1 MSREAL
7 QETLSAVMDNEADE
21 LELRRVLAACGE
33 DAELRSTW
41 SRYQLARS
49 VMHREPTLPK
59 LDIAAAVSA
68 ALADEA
74 APPKAEK
81 GPWRMVGRLA
91 VAASVT
97 LAVLAGV
104 RLYNQN
110 DALPQMA
117 QQGTTP
123 QIALPQVKGPAVL
136 AGYSEEQGAPQVI
149 TNSSSSDTR
158 WHEQRLPIYLRQHV
172 QQSAVSG
179 TESALPYARA
189 ASLENRERLRT
200 TSLLLLLG
208 SLMAVPATQAA
219 DASDWLNRL
228 AEADRQ
234 NSFQGTFVYERNGSF
249 STHEIW
255 HRVESDG
262 AVRERLLQLDG
273 ARQEVV
279 RVDGRTQC
287 ISGGLADQLA
297 DAQLWPVRKFD
308 PSQLASWYDL
318 RLVGESRV
326 AGRPAVV
333 LAVTPRDQHRYG
345 FELHL
350 DRDTG
355 LPLKSLLLNEKGQ
368 LLERF
373 QFTQLNTGAAPAED
387 QLQAGAECQVVGPAK
402 ADGEKA
408 VAWRSEWLP
417 PGFTLTRSFM
427 RRSPVTPD
435 PVACLTYGDGL
446 ARFSVF
452 IEPLHG
458 AMVGDARSQLGPTV
472 VVSKRLQTDDG
483 GQMVTVVGEVPLGT
497 AERVALSIRPE
508 AAAQK

>member
-59 LDIAAAVSA
+59 LDIAA
-68 ALADEA
+68 
-74 APPKAEK
+74 
-81 GPWRMVGRLA
+81 A

-189 ASLENRERLRT
+189 ASLENR
-200 TSLLLLLG
+200 
-208 SLMAVPATQAA
+208 
-219 DASDWLNRL
+219 
-228 AEADRQ
+228 
-234 NSFQGTFVYERNGSF
+234 
-249 STHEIW
+249 
-255 HRVESDG
+255 
-262 AVRERLLQLDG
+262 
-273 ARQEVV
+273 
-279 RVDGRTQC
+279 
-287 ISGGLADQLA
+287 
-297 DAQLWPVRKFD
+297 
-308 PSQLASWYDL
+308 
-318 RLVGESRV
+318 
-326 AGRPAVV
+326 
-333 LAVTPRDQHRYG
+333 
-345 FELHL
+345 
-350 DRDTG
+350 
-355 LPLKSLLLNEKGQ
+355 
-368 LLERF
+368 
-373 QFTQLNTGAAPAED
+373 
-387 QLQAGAECQVVGPAK
+387 
-402 ADGEKA
+402 
-408 VAWRSEWLP
+408 
-417 PGFTLTRSFM
+417 
-427 RRSPVTPD
+427 
-435 PVACLTYGDGL
+435 
-446 ARFSVF
+446 
-452 IEPLHG
+452 
-458 AMVGDARSQLGPTV
+458 
-472 VVSKRLQTDDG
+472 
-483 GQMVTVVGEVPLGT
+483 
-497 AERVALSIRPE
+497 
-508 AAAQK
+508 